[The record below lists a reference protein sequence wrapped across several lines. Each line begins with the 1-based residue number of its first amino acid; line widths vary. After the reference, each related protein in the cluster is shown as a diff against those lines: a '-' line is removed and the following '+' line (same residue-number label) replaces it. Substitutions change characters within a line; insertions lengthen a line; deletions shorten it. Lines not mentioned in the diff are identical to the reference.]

1 MTYDPI
7 ASTTLASSA
16 SSVTF
21 SSLDTI
27 AAGYRDLVLVVNSTT
42 TYSGGSIEIKFNA
55 SSSNYNYVLMSG
67 SGSAAESFAQ
77 SSQGSLGQTV
87 FWSPQEANVP
97 TQVILQ
103 VLDFAQTDK
112 HKSALMRIS
121 SPSRGVL
128 ASANR
133 WADTSA
139 ITSISYATTNMIAG
153 STFSLFGIVA

>member
-1 MTYDPI
+1 MATPTYTLID
-7 ASTTLASSA
+7 SEVLASSA
-16 SSVTF
+16 SSITF
-21 SSLDTI
+21 TSIPAD
-27 AAGYRDLVLVVNSTT
+27 YRDLVLVVNSTT

-103 VLDFAQTDK
+103 VLDYAQTDK

-139 ITSISYATTNMIAG
+139 ITSISYATTDMIAG
-153 STFSLFGIVA
+153 STFYLYGIEA